1 MSIVYAILE
10 IIFVAYFGSIVL
22 ITLGLFI
29 GSKLYRQKNFRTSG
43 KVSAYN
49 KIAILIPA
57 YKEDEIIIHIVQSMI
72 ELNYPNDKYDIFI
85 IADSFE
91 ESTLQK
97 LKDHDIRVVEVDFED
112 STKAKSLNYCL
123 STISPN
129 EYDLAIIS
137 DADNV
142 MESDFLLK
150 VNSVFNE
157 TEYNV
162 IQAHRT
168 AKNMNTG
175 FSILDAMSEEVNNNL
190 FRKGHNGL
198 GLSSSLIGSGIVFKY
213 DFLIQ
218 CISTINTVDED
229 KALQLNILEQNAFIP
244 YFESIKTYDEKVSN
258 HRNFQNQRRRWLS
271 SQFKYLGD
279 YFVKGFKLLAKG
291 NISYFLMAV
300 VYNFYLPRVLNL
312 IFLFVITI
320 IHFILPF
327 PDTYRYLWLAILLLY
342 SMTILF
348 SIPRYFLQGKLIK
361 KALLVLPKGLFS
373 MIIILFKL
381 KSARKE
387 FIKTEHTAQSVDQR
401 VNHD

>member
-1 MSIVYAILE
+1 M
-10 IIFVAYFGSIVL
+10 
-22 ITLGLFI
+22 
-29 GSKLYRQKNFRTSG
+29 YREKNISTSEEG
-43 KVSAYN
+43 FYNN

-57 YKEDEIIIHIVQSMI
+57 YKEDGIIIHIVQSMI

-91 ESTLQK
+91 ASTLEK
-97 LKDHDIRVVEVDFED
+97 LRDHDIRIVEVDFED

-123 STISPN
+123 STISPK

-150 VNSVFNE
+150 VNDVFNE
-157 TEYNV
+157 YEYKV

-198 GLSSSLIGSGIVFKY
+198 GLSSSLIGSGIVFKF
-213 DFLIQ
+213 DFLVQ
-218 CISTINTVDED
+218 CISSISTVDED
-229 KALQLNILEQNAFIP
+229 KALQLNILEENAFIP
-244 YFESIKTYDEKVSN
+244 YFENIKTYDEKVSN

-279 YFVKGFKLLAKG
+279 YLFKGFRLLAKG

-320 IHFILPF
+320 FHFVLPIH
-327 PDTYRYLWLAILLLY
+327 DSYGYLWLAILSLY
-342 SMTILF
+342 SMIILF
-348 SIPRYFLQGKLIK
+348 SIPKYFLQGRLIIR
-361 KALLVLPKGLFS
+361 ALQALPKGLFS